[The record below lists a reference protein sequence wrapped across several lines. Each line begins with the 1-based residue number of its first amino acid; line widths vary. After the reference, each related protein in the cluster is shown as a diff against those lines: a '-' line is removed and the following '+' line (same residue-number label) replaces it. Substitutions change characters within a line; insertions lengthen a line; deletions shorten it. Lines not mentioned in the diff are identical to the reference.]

1 MNKKMMYASI
11 AVVVIVITV
20 AVGAY
25 LLVNSGGGGGGGGG
39 ETKNTYTVANATS
52 LQIEGNETSTKG
64 LVTYKWIGKN
74 LNSTQQ
80 MFRLDLW
87 GGESGNYS
95 YIFIT
100 SNQTVWLA
108 TNGVWTDV
116 SSAYN
121 DQWNEFGTEW
131 TGLVN
136 HLKTNW
142 SGTGDC
148 TFTSS
153 WGASETVYNVSVNP
167 SLADSLFQPNT

>member
-1 MNKKMMYASI
+1 MKKSI
-11 AVVVIVITV
+11 MTAVVIVIV
-20 AVGAY
+20 AIAAVGVGVY
-25 LLVNSGGGGGGGGG
+25 LTTQSGGGGGGGG
-39 ETKNTYTVANATS
+39 TKNTYTVTNATS

-80 MFRLDLW
+80 MFWVDLW

-116 SSAYN
+116 SSTYN
-121 DQWNEFGTEW
+121 DQWNVFGTEW
-131 TGLVN
+131 AGLVN
-136 HLKTNW
+136 HLKTDW

-148 TFTSS
+148 NFKSS
-153 WGASETVYNVSVNP
+153 WGAFETIYYVGVNP
-167 SLADSLFQPNT
+167 SLADSLFQPS

>member
-1 MNKKMMYASI
+1 MKMKKSVMA
-11 AVVVIVITV
+11 AAVIVIV
-20 AVGAY
+20 AIAAVGVGVY
-25 LLVNSGGGGGGGGG
+25 LTTQSGGEGG

-52 LQIEGNETSTKG
+52 LQIEGNETSAKG

-80 MFRLDLW
+80 MIRADLL
-87 GGESGNYS
+87 GGEAGNYS

-100 SNQTVWLA
+100 SNQTVWSA
-108 TNGVWTDV
+108 ENGVWTDA
-116 SSAYN
+116 SSIYN
-121 DQWNEFGTEW
+121 DVWSAIGPHW

-136 HLKTNW
+136 QLKTNW

-153 WGASETVYNVSVNP
+153 WGASETIYYVGVNP
-167 SLADSLFQPNT
+167 SLADSLFQPS